1 MTTETNLQDAGGQPA
16 GSGRISVKTLAII
29 TFVNA
34 LLVIGL
40 VVLFV
45 LYFTRTQDAG
55 DQQEQLAQIE
65 DRLSESAS
73 SIAYVSSDILM
84 EEYELAKKLRADFE
98 EEQGRLETDLN
109 RRQRT
114 LQTEVE
120 GFQRS
125 INLGTIS
132 LDRAQ
137 TREQELM
144 VMQQELMQLND
155 TYRQRLAAR
164 EFDMNIELL
173 DRISDFLER
182 YNKEAGHDFILG
194 YARGGGILHAENRH
208 DITDEV
214 LRRLNEE
221 YRASR

>member
-16 GSGRISVKTLAII
+16 DGHRITGKALPILIV
-29 TFVNA
+29 VNA

-40 VVLFV
+40 VI
-45 LYFTRTQDAG
+45 LYVMYFSPKQHSG

-65 DRLSESAS
+65 DRLSESVS

-84 EEYELAKKLRADFE
+84 EEYELAKKLRNDFE
-98 EEQGRLETDLN
+98 EEQARLETDLN

-137 TREQELM
+137 VREQELM
-144 VMQQELMQLND
+144 VMQQELIQLND

-164 EFDMNIELL
+164 EFDMNLELL
-173 DRISDFLER
+173 DRISGFLER
-182 YNKEAGHDFILG
+182 YNKEVGHDFILG
-194 YARGGGILHAENRH
+194 YSRGGGILHAEKRH
-208 DITDEV
+208 DITEEV

-221 YRASR
+221 YRASL